1 MTNLVQ
7 MRLFLTICIFS
18 SFFCALCAQQ
28 VIQSEELNI
37 RSHVAFHLLGKID
50 DVILLYQD
58 KGYEKDIV
66 AFDQNMVKL
75 STRTPYFEKKRVN
88 VLDLSSQADTSFHII
103 YSYKE
108 KSTEYIRINSYNK
121 SVELIDSTAIAINE
135 AFQYFAPFQTE
146 FSEDGSKVSI
156 YKVYNNQEFRLIIYD
171 IHAKK
176 TLVDDTYNIA
186 AAFLEEDL
194 NQVMLSNSG
203 EFWLV
208 LQHFN
213 QRGKK
218 EKHHMQILRVK
229 PENPDEIDKF
239 LVPLQD
245 IVTSDVFLSYNDEQK
260 RFGLFGLYSEK
271 DYYKSDGFFV
281 LNAPLS
287 NVGDTEIQFYSFTDN
302 TINDLYGKDAKDKK
316 TIDNFVI
323 ADVVWRADGGALLI
337 MEMSYDFYRRPNY
350 IAPSY
355 QTSDPFRSRA
365 WTNHLNEDMLLY
377 SISPQSKPEWTKVIY
392 KRQKS
397 QDDQGIYSSFFTFKT
412 PSRLRLIFNDEIK
425 TSNTVSEYIFD
436 STGRVK
442 RNSLLNTEYQNLKLR
457 IKDALQI
464 SSTELIVP
472 SQRSGFLSLVKIDYS
487 I

>member
-1 MTNLVQ
+1 MRFLLVFCFMTFWIVNN
-7 MRLFLTICIFS
+7 
-18 SFFCALCAQQ
+18 AQQ

-58 KGYEKDIV
+58 KGFEKEIIS
-66 AFDQNMVKL
+66 FDQNMVKL
-75 STRTPYFEKKRVN
+75 STRTPYFERKKVN
-88 VLDLSSQADTSFHII
+88 VLDLSTQSDTSFHII
-103 YSYKE
+103 FSYKE
-108 KSTEYIRINSYNK
+108 KSTEHIRINSYNK
-121 SVELIDSTAIAINE
+121 TVELIDSVTIATNE
-135 AFQYFAPFQTE
+135 AFQYFAPFQTT
-146 FSEDGSKVSI
+146 FSEDGSKVCI
-156 YKVYNNQEFRLIIYD
+156 YKIYNNQEFRLIIYD
-171 IHAKK
+171 IAARE

-194 NQVMLSNSG
+194 NQVILSNTG
-203 EFWLV
+203 QFWMV

-213 QRGKK
+213 QRSKK
-218 EKHHMQILRVK
+218 EKHHIQILRVK
-229 PENPDEIDKF
+229 PENPDEVDKF

-245 IVTSDVFLSYNDEQK
+245 IVTSDVFLSFNDEQG
-260 RFGLFGLYSEK
+260 RMGLFGLYSEK
-271 DYYKSDGFFV
+271 DYYKSEGFFV
-281 LNAPLS
+281 LNEKLE
-287 NVGDTEIQFYSFTDN
+287 NIGDTDIEFYAFTDN
-302 TINDLYGKDAKDKK
+302 TINDLYGKDAKDKN
-316 TIDNFVI
+316 TIDNFII

-350 IAPSY
+350 IANPY
-355 QTSDPFRSRA
+355 PGTDPFRSRA

-377 SISPQSKPEWTKVIY
+377 SISPKAEPEWTKVIY

-464 SSTELIVP
+464 SSTELLVP

>member
-1 MTNLVQ
+1 
-7 MRLFLTICIFS
+7 MRAILTICLM
-18 SFFCALCAQQ
+18 SFFYFFLPAQQ

-66 AFDQNMVKL
+66 AFDQNMVRL

-88 VLDLSSQADTSFHII
+88 VLDLSSHTDSSFHII

-108 KSTEYIRINSYNK
+108 KSTEYLKINSYNK
-121 SVELIDSTAIAINE
+121 SVELIDSASIAINE
-135 AFQYFAPFQTE
+135 AFQYFSPFQTE

-156 YKVYNNQEFRLIIYD
+156 YKVYNNQEFRLVVYD
-171 IHAKK
+171 IHRKE
-176 TLVDDTYNIA
+176 TIVDETYNIA
-186 AAFLEEDL
+186 AGFLEDDL
-194 NQVMLSNSG
+194 NQVILSNSG
-203 EFWLV
+203 EFWMV

-213 QRGKK
+213 QKGKK

-229 PENPDEIDKF
+229 PESSAELDKF
-239 LVPLQD
+239 LVPLQG
-245 IVTSDVFLSYNDEQK
+245 IVTSDVFLSYNDEQE
-260 RFGLFGLYSEK
+260 RMGLFGLYSEK
-271 DYYKSDGFFV
+271 DHYKADGFFV
-281 LNAPLS
+281 LNTTLERVS
-287 NVGDTEIQFYSFTDN
+287 DTDIQFYSFTDN
-302 TINDLYGKDAKDKK
+302 TINDLYGKDAKDKT

-323 ADVVWRADGGALLI
+323 ADIIWRADGGALLI

-350 IAPSY
+350 VAPSY

-377 SISPQSKPEWTKVIY
+377 SISPDSKPEWTKVIY

-464 SSTELIVP
+464 SSTELLVP